1 MISRIWHGWTTP
13 ENADAYEALLKREIF
28 TGIQN
33 RNIPGYRGIQLLRR
47 QLTEEVEF
55 VTEMWFDTIDAVRVF
70 AGEDYE
76 VAVVP
81 AKARALLARF
91 DARSQH
97 YEVQANRRTKEPEL
111 IRLSTSAFKRARRF
125 IEEKGRPLEAARF
138 RVVFDN
144 APAEEVIKAL
154 ANFQN
159 TDGGFGRALEP
170 DLRTLDSSALAT
182 SVAFQIMREIGAA
195 NNELAA
201 PAIAYLLKTIDEN
214 RLRWSM
220 IPESAENGPHAPWW
234 SQSGLQESFGF
245 FRLNPTAELLGYL
258 YDYSELVPVKM
269 IDALSNQILLRLKAL
284 DSIGMHDFLSV
295 KRLAET
301 KNLNSSYRQA
311 MLEQLFRLM
320 DSALVR
326 DPDQWADYGL
336 KPIQVADSPGSPFYP
351 ALQELVPANLD
362 YEINSQNEDGSWPVS
377 WSWGGLFP
385 ESWEIARMEWAGVI
399 TLRQLID
406 LKNYDRIEG

>member
-47 QLTEEVEF
+47 QLTDEVEF
-55 VTEMWFDTIDAVRVF
+55 VTEMWFDSLDAVRLF

-81 AKARALLARF
+81 AKARELLARF

-97 YEVQANRRTKEPEL
+97 YEVQANRRTKDPEP
-111 IRLSTSAFKRARRF
+111 IRLGKSKLEHAQRF
-125 IEEKGRPLEAARF
+125 IEDHCRPLEAARLH
-138 RVVFDN
+138 VVFN
-144 APAEEVIKAL
+144 NTPVETVIKEL
-154 ANFQN
+154 AGYQN
-159 TDGGFGRALEP
+159 PDGGFGRALEP
-170 DLRTLDSSALAT
+170 DLRTPDSSALAT

-201 PAIAYLLKTIDEN
+201 PAIAYLLKTIDES

-220 IPESAENGPHAPWW
+220 IPESAENSPHAPWW
-234 SQSGLQESFGF
+234 NQSGLQESFGF

-258 YDYSELVPVKM
+258 YDYSELVPIKM
-269 IDALSNQILLRLKAL
+269 IDALSDQILLRLKAL
-284 DSIGMHDFLSV
+284 DGIGMHDFLSA

-301 KNLNSSYRQA
+301 KNLKSSYRQA
-311 MLEQLFRLM
+311 LLEQLFRLM
-320 DSALVR
+320 DSVLVR

-336 KPIQVADSPGSPFYP
+336 KPLQVAGSPGSPFYS
-351 ALQELVPANLD
+351 ALQELVPVNLD
-362 YEINSQNEDGSWPVS
+362 YEITRQNEDGSWPVS

-385 ESWEIARMEWAGVI
+385 ETWEIARMEWAGVI

-406 LKNYDRIEG
+406 LKNYNRIEG